1 MADNWRSELRA
12 VAAACRAH
20 VSGIEKVVHRHHG
33 TLIKLSMEAFGD
45 DAGAVIFVET
55 LPESRAFPRPDLI
68 LIHPMLG
75 ILVVENKGVTL
86 DQIHAVSG
94 HTLTINR
101 GKDLTQEDPFH
112 QAERVMYAL
121 LDLLKA
127 KIDPT
132 QALFNRMV
140 ALPAID
146 KEEFHQRFAAP
157 PWNDDV
163 LFASDFA
170 TPADF
175 RNRLIGYCQARRIAT
190 GRPLF
195 LTPAARDM
203 ARVILKG
210 HGTLYVARH
219 LAADANRAELLGSQ
233 IHALDTSLK
242 DLTPQQVDLMRRD
255 VRGQHWL
262 FRGVAG
268 SGKSL
273 LLASLAARLSV
284 RWQDESA
291 NLFQPMRPPRI
302 LAVCYNRTLVHHL
315 RGKILEEYRRMVWQ
329 RESPEVPVR
338 VVHFHGLLSELSHI
352 EIDPAADDSAD
363 FTANRPR
370 FAAKMIEALD
380 RLDAESLAPLQYDA
394 IFLDEAQDLVPEEI
408 QLLVRLARKDADGK
422 QTLVIFYDNAQNI
435 YGVPSPVWE
444 SLGINIKGRT
454 TFMDRCMRNTR
465 QTLELAF
472 NVLVGS
478 YAAAE
483 TRVTTRTFA
492 DVSNLKNRD
501 LIIEHDSHFAV
512 TFASRN
518 GPDPV
523 VRIFKSGREEREF
536 AISTIRTLWRD
547 QQVLPSDILIL
558 YRTNTDFEPL
568 KLAAVELLAEQYSIR
583 SVDKSNSAQ
592 KNLPLLQDRTMT
604 FCTVYSA
611 KGYDAPVVI
620 ILGADLFGD
629 DTESRAAFYVAA
641 TRAKIAL
648 YVFGV
653 KNDNRPAPLL
663 TEIAAAAAALR
674 QTSTGE
680 TS

>member
-1 MADNWRSELRA
+1 MADNWRNELRA
-12 VAAACRAH
+12 AAAACRAQ
-20 VSGIEKVVHRHHG
+20 VSGIERIAYRQHAMLVK
-33 TLIKLSMEAFGD
+33 TAMQAFGD
-45 DAGAVIFVET
+45 DPGAVIFVET
-55 LPESRAFPRPDLI
+55 LPESRKFPRPDLI
-68 LIHPMLG
+68 LIHPQLG
-75 ILVVENKGVTL
+75 IVIVENKGIAL
-86 DQIHAVSG
+86 EDIHTVSG

-101 GKDLTQEDPFH
+101 DKGLTQEDPFH

-127 KIDPT
+127 KIDST

-140 ALPAID
+140 ALPVID
-146 KEEFHQRFAAP
+146 KQEFHERFGAP
-157 PWNDDV
+157 PWNEDV
-163 LFASDFA
+163 LFAADFA
-170 TPADF
+170 SPSVF
-175 RNRLIGYCQARRIAT
+175 RDRVTGYCGAQRIAA

-203 ARVILKG
+203 ARHILKG
-210 HGTLYVARH
+210 HGSLYVVRQ
-219 LAADANRAELLGSQ
+219 LAIDASEAQLLGNQ
-233 IHALDTSLK
+233 IYTLETSLK
-242 DLTPQQVDLMRRD
+242 TLTPQQVDLMRRD

-284 RWQDESA
+284 KWQDESA
-291 NLFQPMRPPRI
+291 NLFQPTPPPRI

-315 RGKILEEYRRMVWQ
+315 RGKILEEYRRLVW
-329 RESPEVPVR
+329 ETDSPDVPVR
-338 VVHFHGLLSELSHI
+338 VMHFHGLLSELSHI
-352 EIDPAADDSAD
+352 EIEESSDDSGD
-363 FTANRPR
+363 FTANRPK
-370 FAAKMIEALD
+370 FAGRMIEALD
-380 RLDAESLAPLQYDA
+380 RLDAPSLAPLQYDA
-394 IFLDEAQDLVPEEI
+394 IFLDEAQDLLPEEI
-408 QLLVRLARKDADGK
+408 QLLVRLARKDAQGK

-435 YGVPSPVWE
+435 YGVPAPVWE
-444 SLGINIKGRT
+444 SLGVNIKGRT

-478 YAAAE
+478 YAPAQ

-492 DVSNLKNRD
+492 DVANLRSRD
-501 LIIEHDSHFAV
+501 LIIEHDDHFAV
-512 TFASRN
+512 TFANRN

-523 VRIFKSGREEREF
+523 VRIFRSGKEEREF
-536 AISTIRTLWRD
+536 TINTIRRLWRD
-547 QQVLPSDILIL
+547 QKVLPSDILIL
-558 YRTNTDFEPL
+558 YRSGSEFEQL
-568 KLAAVELLAEQYSIR
+568 KLDAIGLLAEQYSIR
-583 SVDKSNSAQ
+583 SVDKSNEAQ

-604 FCTVYSA
+604 FCTVHSA

-620 ILGADLFGD
+620 ILGADLFGE

-653 KNDNRPAPLL
+653 KNDNRAAPLL
-663 TEIAAAAAALR
+663 EEIAAASRGLQGA
-674 QTSTGE
+674 SSGE
-680 TS
+680 EP